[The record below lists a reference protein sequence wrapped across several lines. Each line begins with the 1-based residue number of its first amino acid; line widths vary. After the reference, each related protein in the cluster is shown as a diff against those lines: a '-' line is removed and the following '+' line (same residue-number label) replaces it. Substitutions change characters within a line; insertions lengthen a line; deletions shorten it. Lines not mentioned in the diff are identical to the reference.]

1 MLVASPAHVLAQPS
15 TGTIRGRVADRSG
28 SVAANAQVTIL
39 HLDTNTSRALLTD
52 ASGQFAAT
60 LLPPGSY
67 RLRVEA
73 PGHRPHVQ
81 QFLLEV
87 NQDLRADVQLDLG
100 AVGEEVFVTAPAL
113 AVRRDTAALGPVI
126 DNRQITTLPLD
137 GRNVLELALLA
148 PGTVPAP
155 QGSAS
160 SVRGD
165 FALSISG
172 AREDANGFLL
182 DGVDN
187 VDPKLNTPAVRPAVD
202 AIREFEVLTSSYEA
216 SAGRYNGGQ
225 VNVVVRSGGNTLR
238 GTGWEFYRGGALDAR
253 NFFAPAGERP
263 PDYSRHQFGLS
274 MGGPILRDRLFFFGD
289 YEGTRLTEGITRVT
303 NVPTA
308 AERRGD
314 FSASLLGAPLDP
326 FTGAPFPGGR
336 IPAFMISPIGRA
348 IADLYPLPNR
358 DVPFQNHVSSPN
370 QTDAVDQFD
379 LRLDRG
385 LTDRL
390 GLSGRYS
397 FADRRLFEPFTG
409 AGFPRVPG
417 YGDEVE
423 RRAQNAML
431 AATQTL
437 RPSLLHEARL
447 GYTRVSAGVFHE
459 GQGAS
464 LNRRVGL
471 PELSPNPRDWGLSL
485 ITVPGLSP
493 LGHEYNNPQHSTTDA
508 LQLLDVL
515 TWSRGRHL
523 LKAGFDARAVRQ
535 DAYRDVQAR
544 GFLTFSSFP
553 GPSIT
558 GNGLADLLLGM
569 PLFTGAARLDN
580 PQRLRA
586 ESYAVFLQDSYQ
598 VSSRVTLSTGLRW
611 EYASPGVD
619 ADDRATLHDPAS
631 GGLVAVGTAGLPRA
645 GYEGDSNNL
654 APRLGLAWTLDRSG
668 VTVVRAGYGVYY
680 GQSPLAPSEGLYF
693 SPPYYDFNSY
703 FQLPFRPLTLADPFP
718 AAFPI
723 RLPPR
728 ASAIDRDLQ
737 SPRMQQWNLGIQR
750 QLGSSRL
757 AEVAYVGSHGSSL
770 LRARDLNQPPP
781 SATPLPRPNP
791 AFDEIT
797 YLESSGRSR
806 YHALQARVEQRTPS
820 LTLLAG
826 YTFGKSLDDGSGFFP
841 TMGDP
846 NYPQDSRNP
855 AAEYGRSA
863 FDVRHRLSLSFAWAL
878 PFGGDAEGLARAV
891 LADWHLAGI
900 VTLQSG
906 RPFTVSLLPDFDNSN
921 TGRAALGFG
930 ANDRPNLVGDPE
942 IDDPSPERWFDTSAF
957 TYPAFGT
964 FGSAGRNIVEGPG
977 YQNVNAA
984 LIKRLRLTERASLD
998 LRLEAF
1004 NLFNRTNFDLP
1015 DNFLGSPTFGRI
1027 LSAQSP
1033 RRLQFGGRIEY

>member
-1 MLVASPAHVLAQPS
+1 VTVVHVE
-15 TGTIRGRVADRSG
+15 
-28 SVAANAQVTIL
+28 
-39 HLDTNTSRALLTD
+39 TNTSRVLLAD
-52 ASGQFAAT
+52 AEGQFVAA
-60 LLPPGSY
+60 LLPPGLY
-67 RLRVEA
+67 RVRVEA

-81 QFLLEV
+81 QLALEV

-100 AVGEEVFVTAPAL
+100 AAGEEVFVTAPSL
-113 AVRRDTAALGPVI
+113 AVRRDSAALGPVI

-216 SAGRYNGGQ
+216 TAGRYNGGQ
-225 VNVVVRSGGNTLR
+225 VNVVLQSGGNALR
-238 GTGWEFYRGGALDAR
+238 GTGWEFFRSGAFDAR
-253 NFFAPAGERP
+253 NFFAPAGEP
-263 PDYSRHQFGLS
+263 SPDYSRHQFGLS
-274 MGGPILRDRLFFFGD
+274 VGGPILRDRLFFFGD

-308 AERRGD
+308 AERSGD
-314 FSASLLGAPLDP
+314 FSASLLGAPRNP
-326 FTGAPFPGGR
+326 FTGQPFPGNR
-336 IPAFMISPIGRA
+336 IPEFMLSPTGRA

-379 LRLDRG
+379 VRLDRG
-385 LTDRL
+385 VTDRL
-390 GLSGRYS
+390 GLTGRYS
-397 FADRRLFEPFTG
+397 FTDRRLFEPFTG

-417 YGDEVE
+417 YGDDVE
-423 RRAQNAML
+423 RRAQNAMV
-431 AATQTL
+431 AVTQTL
-437 RPSLLHEARL
+437 RPSLLNEARF

-459 GQGAS
+459 GQGES

-471 PELSPNPRDWGLSL
+471 PEVSADPRDWGLSV
-485 ITVPGLSP
+485 ITVPGVSP

-569 PLFTGAARLDN
+569 PLFTGVARLDN
-580 PQRLRA
+580 PQRLRT
-586 ESYAVFLQDSYQ
+586 ESFAVFVQDSYQ
-598 VSSRVTLSTGLRW
+598 LSSRVTVSAGLR
-611 EYASPGVD
+611 YDYNSPAVD
-619 ADDRATLHDPAS
+619 ADDRASLYDPAS
-631 GGLVAVGTAGLPRA
+631 GSLVEVGAGPLPRA
-645 GYEGDSNNL
+645 GYEADANNL
-654 APRLGLAWTLDRSG
+654 APRLGLAWSVDPAG
-668 VTVVRAGYGVYY
+668 ATVLRAGYGVYF
-680 GQSPLAPSEGLYF
+680 GLSPLAPSEGLYF

-703 FQLPFRPLTLADPFP
+703 FQLPFRPLTLFDPFP
-718 AAFPI
+718 ADFPV

-728 ASAIDRDLQ
+728 ASAIERDLQ
-737 SPRMQQWNLGIQR
+737 TPRMQHWNFGVQR

-757 AEVAYVGSHGSSL
+757 MEVAYVGSHGSSL
-770 LRARDLNQPPP
+770 LRARDLNQPAP
-781 SATPLPRPNP
+781 SATGLPRPNP

-806 YHALQARVEQRTPS
+806 YHALQARVEQRS
-820 LTLLAG
+820 ARLTLLAG
-826 YTFGKSLDDGSGFFP
+826 YTLGKSLDDGSGFFP
-841 TMGDP
+841 TTGDP

-863 FDVRHRLSLSFAWAL
+863 FDVRHRLSVSFAWAL
-878 PFGGDAEGLARAV
+878 PFGERSEGAARAL

-900 VTLQSG
+900 VTLQAG

-930 ANDRPNLVGDPE
+930 ANDRPNLVGNPTIEDRTAG
-942 IDDPSPERWFDTSAF
+942 RWFDASAF
-957 TYPAFGT
+957 TYPDFGT
-964 FGSAGRNIVEGPG
+964 FGNAGRNIVEGPG

-984 LIKRLRLTERASLD
+984 LIKRLRLTGRSSLD
-998 LRLEAF
+998 VRLEAF

-1015 DNFLGSPTFGRI
+1015 DNFLGSPTFGQI

-1033 RRLQFGGRIEY
+1033 RRLQIGGRVTY